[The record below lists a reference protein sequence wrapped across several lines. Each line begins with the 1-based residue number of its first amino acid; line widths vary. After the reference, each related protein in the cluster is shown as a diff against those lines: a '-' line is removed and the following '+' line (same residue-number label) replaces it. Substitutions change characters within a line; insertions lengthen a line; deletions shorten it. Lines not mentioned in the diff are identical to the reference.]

1 MNLLDLG
8 SENRRSM
15 NNEKLFPIPSP
26 ARREFLKER
35 KEFSNWLKGLQK
47 KYKKKVNS
55 KLIKDAFN
63 LSLFA
68 HAGQKREDGSNYIN
82 HPIKVA
88 KKLTEEVFSD
98 NETICA
104 ALLHDVL
111 EDTHITRNQINSYFG
126 EEVALLVNNVTKMKN
141 IIEKSSNLRE
151 ENLKKIFI
159 LTFSDPRILM
169 IKISDRIHNLSTLNA
184 IKNKARI
191 ERIVRE
197 SSEFYSPLSS
207 RFGLNNL
214 KQSLDDEIFKILNK
228 DDYEKTKKII
238 DTFAPKKKR
247 ELLNISKKISKEIKK
262 NSPKCIFQILSR
274 EKNIHSVW
282 RKKTE
287 QNLNFEE
294 VRDIYAIRI
303 ITKTKNDCYQI
314 LGSVH
319 STCRPLQGF
328 FNDYI
333 ASPKDNGY
341 QSIHTAITTKLMP
354 FIELQIRT
362 EKMHE
367 VCEWGEAAHW
377 IYKKTN
383 LSPKIEKNLK
393 KMEKIR
399 LQFRLKSKEKTT
411 KSFVN
416 ELQKNFFKERIFVYT
431 PKGDKISLP
440 KNSTA
445 LDFAFAIHSN
455 LGSKTKKIKIN
466 GKDEKLHKKLKIGDE
481 VEIVK
486 SKKVE
491 IKPNWIFKTITTQA
505 KREIKNHLNKLNK
518 KRIQGSGKNKFY
530 ESVKEKGFHY
540 LDLINEKSIKKSTV
554 LNDFF
559 IEDEND
565 LFYKIGI
572 GTIDID
578 LLLKE
583 LVREKQK
590 IIKEGNFSSQK
601 RDVSL
606 ERKIFIFKKIKYKK
620 ISICKKTRPIPGDKI
635 IGILKDENIIV
646 KRKTNENSKKFIQ
659 IKWNLKEK
667 NLYTS
672 EIILTL
678 LNRKGSLFEV
688 LNTFRKLNINIL
700 DSFTKVKSVKPEL
713 GYAKYMI
720 EVESLSAL
728 NSILNNL
735 KNLECVIEARRSM
748 DQ

>member
-518 KRIQGSGKNKFY
+518 KRIQESGKNKFY

-540 LDLINEKSIKKSTV
+540 LDLINEKSIKKSRV

-728 NSILNNL
+728 NFILNNL

-748 DQ
+748 DP

>member
-1 MNLLDLG
+1 
-8 SENRRSM
+8 M

-518 KRIQGSGKNKFY
+518 KRIQESGKNKFY

-540 LDLINEKSIKKSTV
+540 LDLINEKSIKKSRV

>member
-319 STCRPLQGF
+319 NTCRPLQGF

-540 LDLINEKSIKKSTV
+540 LDLINEKSIKKSRV

>member
-1 MNLLDLG
+1 
-8 SENRRSM
+8 M

-319 STCRPLQGF
+319 NTCRPLQGF

-518 KRIQGSGKNKFY
+518 KRIQESGKNKFY

-540 LDLINEKSIKKSTV
+540 LDLINEKSIKKSRV

-728 NSILNNL
+728 NFILNNL

-748 DQ
+748 DP

>member
-518 KRIQGSGKNKFY
+518 KRIQESGKNKFY

-540 LDLINEKSIKKSTV
+540 LDLINEKSIKKSRV

>member
-15 NNEKLFPIPSP
+15 NNEKLFPIPPP

-319 STCRPLQGF
+319 NTCRPLQGF

>member
-1 MNLLDLG
+1 
-8 SENRRSM
+8 M

-319 STCRPLQGF
+319 NTCRPLQGF

-728 NSILNNL
+728 NFILNNL

>member
-1 MNLLDLG
+1 MVLDL
-8 SENRRSM
+8 EDRIFM
-15 NNEKLFPIPSP
+15 NNEKLFPIPVP
-26 ARREFLKER
+26 KNREFSKER
-35 KEFSNWLKGLQK
+35 REFSNWLKRLQK
-47 KYKKKVNS
+47 KYRKKVNS
-55 KLIKDAFN
+55 KLIHDAFN

-82 HPIKVA
+82 HPLQVA
-88 KKLTEEVFSD
+88 KKLTEEIFSD

-111 EDTHITRNQINSYFG
+111 EDTFITRHQINSYFG
-126 EEVALLVNNVTKMKN
+126 EEIALLVNNVTKMKN
-141 IIEKSSNLRE
+141 IAEKSSSLRV

-169 IKISDRIHNLSTLNA
+169 IKISDRIHNLKTLNG
-184 IKNKARI
+184 IKNKERI
-191 ERIVRE
+191 ERIVKE
-197 SSEFYSPLSS
+197 SSGFYSPLSS

-214 KQSLDDEIFKILNK
+214 KQSLDDEIFKILNE
-228 DDYEKTKKII
+228 DDYKKTKKII
-238 DTFAPKKKR
+238 EAFSPKRKR
-247 ELLNISKKISKEIKK
+247 ELSAISKKISKEIKK
-262 NSPKCIFQILSR
+262 NFPKSDFEILKR
-274 EKNIHSVW
+274 EKSIYSVW

-303 ITKTKNDCYQI
+303 ITKRRSDCYQI
-314 LGSVH
+314 LGAVH
-319 STCRPLQGF
+319 SAYQPLQGF

-341 QSIHTAITTKLMP
+341 QSIHTAITTKSLP
-354 FIELQIRT
+354 FVEIQIRT
-362 EKMHE
+362 EEMNE
-367 VCEWGEAAHW
+367 VCQWGEAAHW
-377 IYKKTN
+377 IYKKN
-383 LSPKIEKNLK
+383 KLSPKIEKNIK
-393 KMEKIR
+393 KMEKIKF
-399 LQFRLKSKEKTT
+399 QFQLNSRKKTT

-440 KNSTA
+440 TNSTA
-445 LDFAFAIHSN
+445 LDFAFAVHSR
-455 LGSKTKKIKIN
+455 LGSKAKKIKIN
-466 GKDEKLHKKLKIGDE
+466 GKIEKLQKKLKIGDE
-481 VEIVK
+481 VEIIK
-486 SKKVE
+486 SSKIE
-491 IKPNWIFKTITTQA
+491 IKPEWIFKTITTQA
-505 KREIKNHLNKLNK
+505 KREIKNHLSKINR
-518 KRIQGSGKNKFY
+518 KRIQMSGKNIFY
-530 ESVKEKGFHY
+530 EKVSEKGFHH
-540 LDLINEKSIKKSTV
+540 LDLINKKSIKKSTI

-583 LVREKQK
+583 LLEEKQA

-601 RDVSL
+601 RNLSL
-606 ERKIFIFKKIKYKK
+606 EGKIHVLKKIKYKK

-635 IGILKDENIIV
+635 IGILEGENINI
-646 KRKTNENSKKFIQ
+646 KRRTNEDSKKFIQ
-659 IKWNLKEK
+659 VKWNLKEK
-667 NLYTS
+667 NLYS
-672 EIILTL
+672 CEIILTL

-688 LNTFRKLNINIL
+688 LNTFQKLNVNIL
-700 DSFTKVKSVKPEL
+700 DSSTKVKPIKPEI

-720 EVESLSAL
+720 EVENLSTL
-728 NSILNNL
+728 NNVLNNL
-735 KNLECVIEARRSM
+735 KKLECVIEARRSI

>member
-1 MNLLDLG
+1 
-8 SENRRSM
+8 M

-319 STCRPLQGF
+319 NTCRPLQGF

-518 KRIQGSGKNKFY
+518 KRIQESGKNKFY

-540 LDLINEKSIKKSTV
+540 LDLINEKSIKKSRV

>member
-319 STCRPLQGF
+319 NTCRPLQGF

-518 KRIQGSGKNKFY
+518 KRIQESGKNKFY

>member
-1 MNLLDLG
+1 
-8 SENRRSM
+8 M

>member
-319 STCRPLQGF
+319 NTCRPLQGF

>member
-1 MNLLDLG
+1 
-8 SENRRSM
+8 M

-319 STCRPLQGF
+319 NTCRPLQGF

>member
-1 MNLLDLG
+1 
-8 SENRRSM
+8 M

-274 EKNIHSVW
+274 EKSIHSVW

-319 STCRPLQGF
+319 NTCRPLQGF

>member
-1 MNLLDLG
+1 MAQD
-8 SENRRSM
+8 SENQRFM
-15 NNEKLFPIPSP
+15 NNERLFPIPNP
-26 ARREFLKER
+26 LKRDFLKER
-35 KEFSNWLKGLQK
+35 RDFSNWLKRLRK
-47 KYKKKVNS
+47 KHGKKVNS
-55 KLIKDAFN
+55 KLIEEAFH

-68 HAGQKREDGSNYIN
+68 HKGQKREDGTNYIN
-82 HPIKVA
+82 HPIEVA

-111 EDTHITRNQINSYFG
+111 EDTKITRNQINSYFG
-126 EEVALLVNNVTKMKN
+126 EETALLVNNVTKMKN
-141 IIEKSSNLRE
+141 ILEESSNLRE

-169 IKISDRIHNLSTLNA
+169 IKISDRIHNLSTIEA
-184 IKNKARI
+184 IKDKTRI

-207 RFGLNNL
+207 RFGLNSL

-228 DDYEKTKKII
+228 EDYEKTKKII
-238 DTFAPKKKR
+238 ESFAPKKKR
-247 ELLNISKKISKEIKK
+247 ELSRISKKISKEIKK
-262 NSPKCIFQILSR
+262 SYPTTNLEIFNR
-274 EKNIHSVW
+274 KKNIHSVW

-303 ITKTKNDCYQI
+303 ITKTRRECYQI

-319 STCRPLQGF
+319 EIYEPLQGF

-333 ASPKDNGY
+333 AVPKDNGY
-341 QSIHTAITTKLMP
+341 QSIHTAITTKSIP
-354 FIELQIRT
+354 FVEVQIRT
-362 EKMHE
+362 EKMDE

-377 IYKKTN
+377 IYKKNN

-393 KMEKIR
+393 KMEKIKA
-399 LQFRLKSKEKTT
+399 QFKLNSKESVPKT
-411 KSFVN
+411 FIN
-416 ELQKNFFKERIFVYT
+416 ELQKNFFRERIFVYT

-440 KNSTA
+440 KGSTG
-445 LDFAFAIHSN
+445 LDFAFAIHSE

-466 GKDEKLHKKLKIGDE
+466 GRKENLQKKLKIGDE
-481 VEIVK
+481 VEIIK
-486 SKKVE
+486 SSKIE
-491 IKPNWIFKTITTQA
+491 IKPEWIFKTITTQA
-505 KREIKNHLNKLNK
+505 KREVKNHLNKINRKRVENSGRK
-518 KRIQGSGKNKFY
+518 KLIQKIN
-530 ESVKEKGFHY
+530 EEGFHH
-540 LDLINEKSIKKSTV
+540 LNLVNKENIKESNA
-554 LNDFF
+554 LNGFF
-559 IEDEND
+559 IQTEED

-578 LLLKE
+578 FLLKE
-583 LVREKQK
+583 LVKEKQETLK
-590 IIKEGNFSSQK
+590 QGKFSQNKKTESTTA
-601 RDVSL
+601 
-606 ERKIFIFKKIKYKK
+606 KIFIFKNSKYKK

-635 IGILKDENIIV
+635 IGVQKGENIIV
-646 KRKTNENSKKFIQ
+646 KRRTNESLKTHIP

-667 NLYTS
+667 KLHKT

-688 LNTFRKLNINIL
+688 LDTFKKLKINIL
-700 DSFTKVKSVKPEL
+700 DSVTKVKSIKPEI

-720 EVESLSAL
+720 EIESLSSL
-728 NSILNNL
+728 NHVLNNL
-735 KNLECVIEARRSM
+735 KKLSCVIEARRSI

>member
-1 MNLLDLG
+1 
-8 SENRRSM
+8 M

-518 KRIQGSGKNKFY
+518 KRIQESGKNKFY

-540 LDLINEKSIKKSTV
+540 LDLINEKSIKKSRV

-728 NSILNNL
+728 NFILNNL

>member
-8 SENRRSM
+8 LENRRFM

-26 ARREFLKER
+26 VRREFLKER

-63 LSLFA
+63 FSLFA

-88 KKLTEEVFSD
+88 KKLTEEVFAD

-111 EDTHITRNQINSYFG
+111 EDTQITRNQINSYFG

-141 IIEKSSNLRE
+141 IVEKSSNLRE

-184 IKNKARI
+184 IKNKART

-214 KQSLDDEIFKILNK
+214 KQSLDDEIFKILNR

-238 DTFAPKKKR
+238 DTFTPKKKR
-247 ELLNISKKISKEIKK
+247 ELLRISKKISKEIKK
-262 NSPKCIFQILSR
+262 NSPKCTFQILSR
-274 EKNIHSVW
+274 EKSIHSVW

-303 ITKTKNDCYQI
+303 ITKTKSDCYQI

-319 STCRPLQGF
+319 NTYRPLQGF

-341 QSIHTAITTKLMP
+341 QSIHTAITTKLIP

-362 EKMHE
+362 EKMNE

-399 LQFRLKSKEKTT
+399 LQFQLKSKEKTT

-445 LDFAFAIHSN
+445 LDFAFAIHSD

-466 GKDEKLHKKLKIGDE
+466 GKDKKLHKKLKIGDE

-518 KRIQGSGKNKFY
+518 KRIQTSGKNKFHD
-530 ESVKEKGFHY
+530 SVKEKGFHY

-559 IEDEND
+559 IQDEND

-578 LLLKE
+578 LLLRE
-583 LVREKQK
+583 LVIEKQK
-590 IIKEGNFSSQK
+590 IIKEGNFSSKK
-601 RDVSL
+601 RDASL
-606 ERKIFIFKKIKYKK
+606 ERKVFIFKKIKYKK

-635 IGILKDENIIV
+635 IGILKNENIIV

-720 EVESLSAL
+720 EVENLSTL
-728 NSILNNL
+728 NYILNNL